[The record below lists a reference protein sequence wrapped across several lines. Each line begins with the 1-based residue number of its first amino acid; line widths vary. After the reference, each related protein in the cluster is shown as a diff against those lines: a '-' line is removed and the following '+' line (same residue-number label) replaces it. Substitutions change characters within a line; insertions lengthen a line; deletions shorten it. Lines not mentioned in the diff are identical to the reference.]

1 MILFDNCI
9 CLLTL
14 LKLGIKP
21 VKNTYTVVCDFPQ
34 GFGPKA
40 IALKGFQLLL
50 WAGLKGSPDC

>member
-1 MILFDNCI
+1 M
-9 CLLTL
+9 CLLTV

-40 IALKGFQLLL
+40 IALKYFQLLL
-50 WAGLKGSPDC
+50 